1 MRLWDAFGASWG
13 LTIRLLEPLGA
24 SWSLPGSLP
33 GTSWGVPGPL
43 GAFRGASRGPL
54 GASRGL
60 PGELLARLGT
70 LLAQSFVK
78 IDVAI
83 HVGLQEGA
91 QRMPRGSQEGAQS
104 RPRGSHFGSQEG
116 SKTGQKSTSKTKT
129 KKKPLGNLLGH
140 FWACLN
146 SFWEPPGVQNSSNSI
161 GFASIC
167 KKTTFLNTKRVRG
180 RSKTHQEPKMIPKRS
195 PRVTQGGARDD

>member
-1 MRLWDAFGASWG
+1 MERFENSVRLWDAFGASWG

-33 GTSWGVPGPL
+33 GTSWT
-43 GAFRGASRGPL
+43 SRD
-54 GASRGL
+54 L

-116 SKTGQKSTSKTKT
+116 SKTGQKLTSKTNT
-129 KKKPLGNLLGH
+129 EKKRSQKPLGSFLGLS
-140 FWACLN
+140 WLVLGAT
-146 SFWEPPGVQNSSNSI
+146 WG
-161 GFASIC
+161 
-167 KKTTFLNTKRVRG
+167 
-180 RSKTHQEPKMIPKRS
+180 PKFIKFHWFC
-195 PRVTQGGARDD
+195 